1 MWLKIK
7 VWTKVVL
14 FSLVF
19 LYVMLF
25 IWMNGDKSAK
35 FWYWPKHEPEWPV
48 LFLTLGAFLTG
59 VIVTILLRTTFKTI
73 GQVRELQ
80 ARSRAQRLHREV
92 EQMKS
97 KAAMLRTRDG
107 AAGGGAEVG
116 SAGPLSAEAT
126 PTEPAE

>member
-19 LYVMLF
+19 LYALVF
-25 IWMNGDKSAK
+25 IWMNGDKTAK

-48 LFLTLGAFLTG
+48 LFLTMGAFLTG
-59 VIVTILLRTTFKTI
+59 IIVTILLRTTFKTI

-80 ARSRAQRLHREV
+80 SRSRAQRLQREV

-107 AAGGGAEVG
+107 AAGGGAE
-116 SAGPLSAEAT
+116 AAPPA
-126 PTEPAE
+126 PAESTPAEPSE

>member
-19 LYVMLF
+19 LYALLF
-25 IWMNGDKSAK
+25 IWMNGDKTAR

-80 ARSRAQRLHREV
+80 ARSRAQRLQREV
-92 EQMKS
+92 EQMKT
-97 KAAMLRTRDG
+97 KAAMLRTRDA
-107 AAGGGAEVG
+107 AAGGGAEAA
-116 SAGPLSAEAT
+116 SAPPADPT
-126 PTEPAE
+126 PAEPAE